1 MSDSINWLQ
10 EIEDIPKR
18 AIDPL
23 AEEVMRR
30 FNGAV
35 GWQSGEQVNGKSLRT
50 VLQECWEQQNGV
62 LSCSDRERAE
72 SLGVDAMV
80 NITALKVGIANAYLT
95 DALISGNSE
104 LPWVIQPTPRPDISP
119 VAKEDILRVVRE
131 QLMAGGITDPQAL
144 VEAVR
149 YAKHFMARRENEKAQ
164 KSADEMMMLIADQCA
179 EGGFNRALTDFLQY
193 FPVYPYAVFAGPYIS
208 RSTRLVWGKKKPRLS
223 TEVFPTFRAISPF
236 DFCYS
241 PDSPDTQRGTCVF
254 TRTLW
259 TRKELVD
266 AAKLKSY
273 LQDTVLEVLKEADSS
288 PDFNLS
294 WLSRAPDSPQRDI
307 HLWTSNVSPIEVLTH
322 YGVMSGRELAKYGF
336 TSLDSLEFYNCEIS
350 MVGYRVVQVKVMSDP
365 RMTTRPIYTASFYRT
380 GGDRIAGDGIAQ
392 RLRDIE
398 RAYHSSLM
406 YMLRNAANASA
417 PLCEADYRRLAK
429 YMNDEDFGHVVPGL
443 MYLADSDATNSN
455 APALR
460 FFNIPSNIP
469 AYAQL
474 MEMFMQLADRITN
487 IPAALH
493 GEAVGSGAMR
503 TFRGMSMLQGNATRA
518 LHAAVNNLSNGV
530 FAPLGELMYNTN
542 MLYSTDAAVKGDSQI
557 VTKGAQGLLQEEMN
571 KQNAMEILSVVGS
584 AGAQLAAAG
593 GMNIAPVV
601 AWGIKKLLGT
611 MGVPDDVMAQMMA
624 MPPAPPQ
631 GAPSGGSGSSGLNPN
646 SNPNPGSLTGAGVQ
660 VDVSGGTPGGVA

>member
-1 MSDSINWLQ
+1 M
-10 EIEDIPKR
+10 
-18 AIDPL
+18 
-23 AEEVMRR
+23 
-30 FNGAV
+30 
-35 GWQSGEQVNGKSLRT
+35 
-50 VLQECWEQQNGV
+50 
-62 LSCSDRERAE
+62 
-72 SLGVDAMV
+72 
-80 NITALKVGIANAYLT
+80 
-95 DALISGNSE
+95 
-104 LPWVIQPTPRPDISP
+104 
-119 VAKEDILRVVRE
+119 
-131 QLMAGGITDPQAL
+131 
-144 VEAVR
+144 
-149 YAKHFMARRENEKAQ
+149 
-164 KSADEMMMLIADQCA
+164 
-179 EGGFNRALTDFLQY
+179 
-193 FPVYPYAVFAGPYIS
+193 
-208 RSTRLVWGKKKPRLS
+208 
-223 TEVFPTFRAISPF
+223 
-236 DFCYS
+236 
-241 PDSPDTQRGTCVF
+241 
-254 TRTLW
+254 
-259 TRKELVD
+259 
-266 AAKLKSY
+266 
-273 LQDTVLEVLKEADSS
+273 
-288 PDFNLS
+288 
-294 WLSRAPDSPQRDI
+294 
-307 HLWTSNVSPIEVLTH
+307 
-322 YGVMSGRELAKYGF
+322 YGF
-336 TSLDSLEFYNCEIS
+336 TSLESLEFYNCEIS

-365 RMTTRPIYTASFYRT
+365 RMTTRPVYTASFYRT

-429 YMNDEDFGHVVPGL
+429 YMSDEDFGHVVPGL

-542 MLYSTDAAVKGDSQI
+542 MLYSSDTSVKGDSQI

-601 AWGIKKLLGT
+601 AWGIKKLLGS

-631 GAPSGGSGSSGLNPN
+631 GAAAKGSGSNPN
-646 SNPNPGSLTGAGVQ
+646 SNPNPGSPTGAGVQ
-660 VDVSGGTPGGVA
+660 VDVSGGIPGGVA

>member
-1 MSDSINWLQ
+1 MGEINWLQ
-10 EIEDIPKR
+10 EIEDIPAR

-35 GWQSGEQVNGKSLRT
+35 AWQSSEQVNGKSLRD
-50 VLQECWEQQNGV
+50 VLRECWEQQNGI
-62 LSCSDRERAE
+62 LSCTDQERAKA
-72 SLGVDAMV
+72 LGVDAV
-80 NITALKVGIANAYLT
+80 INITALKTGIANAYLT
-95 DALISGNSE
+95 DALISSNAQ

-119 VAKEDILRVVRE
+119 VSKDEILKVVRD

-144 VEAVR
+144 IEAIR
-149 YAKHFMARRENEKAQ
+149 HAKKFMARREMEKAE
-164 KSADEMMMLIADQCA
+164 KSAQEMMLLMADQCA

-193 FPVYPYAVFAGPYIS
+193 FPVYPYAVFTGPYIS
-208 RSTRLVWGKKKPRLS
+208 RSTKLVWGKNKPRLS

-236 DFCYS
+236 DFAYS

-273 LQDTVLEVLKEADSS
+273 RQDVVLEVLAEADSS
-288 PDFNLS
+288 PDFNLN

-307 HLWTSNVSPIEVLTH
+307 RLWTSNVAPVEVLTH
-322 YGVMSGRELAKYGF
+322 YGVMSGRELGKYGF
-336 TSLDSLEFYNCEIS
+336 TNLDSLEFYNCEIS
-350 MVGYRVVQVKVMSDP
+350 MVGYRVIQVKVKSDP
-365 RMTTRPIYTASFYRT
+365 RMTTRPVYTASFYRT

-398 RAYHSSLM
+398 RAYHASLM
-406 YMLRNAANASA
+406 YLLRNAANASA
-417 PLCEADYRRLAK
+417 PLCEVDYERLNEHMA
-429 YMNDEDFGHVVPGL
+429 DEDFGQVVPGL
-443 MYLADSDATNSN
+443 MYMATSNPTNVNS
-455 APALR
+455 PAMR

-530 FAPLGELMYNTN
+530 FVPLGELLYNTN
-542 MLYSTDAAVKGDSQI
+542 MLYSSNPDIKGDSQI
-557 VTKGAQGLLQEEMN
+557 ITKGAQGLLQEEMN

-624 MPPAPPQ
+624 MSPVPPQ
-631 GAPSGGSGSSGLNPN
+631 QGASGGGNGSNPN
-646 SNPNPGSLTGAGVQ
+646 SNPNPAPQ
-660 VDVSGGTPGGVA
+660 VDPSGGMAGGAA

>member
-1 MSDSINWLQ
+1 MGEINWLQ
-10 EIEDIPKR
+10 EIEDIPSR

-30 FNGAV
+30 FNGSVA
-35 GWQSGEQVNGKSLRT
+35 WQSSEQVNGKPLRD
-50 VLQECWEQQNGV
+50 VLRECWEQQNGV
-62 LSCSDRERAE
+62 LSCSDQERARA
-72 SLGVDAMV
+72 LGVDAV
-80 NITALKVGIANAYLT
+80 INITALKTGIANAYLT
-95 DALISGNSE
+95 DALVSSNAQ

-119 VAKEDILRVVRE
+119 VSKDEILKVVRD
-131 QLMAGGITDPQAL
+131 QLMAGGITDPHAL
-144 VEAVR
+144 IEAVR
-149 YAKHFMARRENEKAQ
+149 HAKKFMARREMEKAE
-164 KSADEMMMLIADQCA
+164 KSAQEMMLLMADQCV

-208 RSTRLVWGKKKPRLS
+208 RSTKLVWGKNKPRLS

-236 DFCYS
+236 DFAYS

-273 LQDTVLEVLKEADSS
+273 IQDVVLEVLEEADSS
-288 PDFNLS
+288 PDFNLN

-307 HLWTSNVSPIEVLTH
+307 HLWTSNVAPIEVLTH
-322 YGVMSGRELAKYGF
+322 YGVMSGRELGKYGF
-336 TSLDSLEFYNCEIS
+336 TNLDSLEFYNCEIS
-350 MVGYRVVQVKVMSDP
+350 MVGYRVIQVKVKSDP
-365 RMTTRPIYTASFYRT
+365 RMSTRPIYTASFYRT

-398 RAYHSSLM
+398 RAYHASLM
-406 YMLRNAANASA
+406 YLLRNAANASA
-417 PLCEADYRRLAK
+417 PMCEANYGRLKQHMA
-429 YMNDEDFGHVVPGL
+429 DEDFGQVIPGL
-443 MYLADSDATNSN
+443 MYLADSDPTNVN
-455 APALR
+455 TPALR
-460 FFNIPSNIP
+460 FFSIPSNIP

-530 FAPLGELMYNTN
+530 FVPLGELLYNTN
-542 MLYSTDAAVKGDSQI
+542 MLYSSNPDIKGDSQI

-584 AGAQLAAAG
+584 AGAQLASAG

-601 AWGIKKLLGT
+601 AWGIKKLLGS

-624 MPPAPPQ
+624 MPPAPQ
-631 GAPSGGSGSSGLNPN
+631 QAPAGGGNGFNPN
-646 SNPNPGSLTGAGVQ
+646 SNPNPAPQ
-660 VDVSGGTPGGVA
+660 VDPSGGMSGGVA